1 MKKSAPVWLSM
12 VALPVPLC
20 WPGRQ
25 LETGSPLLLAQRD
38 ECKVNSGLW
47 ALSGDAVVCILSL
60 SGLGELLRVTEGE
73 FCREKSEAPNKFLPS
88 LPP

>member
-1 MKKSAPVWLSM
+1 M

-25 LETGSPLLLAQRD
+25 LEIGSPLLLGQRD

-47 ALSGDAVVCILSL
+47 ALSGDAVVCIFSV

-73 FCREKSEAPNKFLPS
+73 FCREKSEAPKKFLPS